1 MIDLK
6 EAIERAKQFIV
17 ELNGESEQFQVE
29 EVFLSEDRKSWLVTL
44 SYYKKIDSPNSLQKA
59 LGLENLRTYKRVVI
73 DNETEDIIG
82 VFNWSYEKREA
93 A

>member
-6 EAIERAKQFIV
+6 EAIEKAKQFIV
-17 ELNGESEQFQVE
+17 ELNGEAEQFQVE
-29 EVFLSEDRKSWLVTL
+29 EVFLSEDKKNWFVTL

-73 DNETEDIIG
+73 DNDTTDIVGIY
-82 VFNWSYEKREA
+82 NWSYDKREA